1 VAGVVDAAVAPAEQ
15 PRRSAQSAPP
25 VLGAG
30 AIALAHAVNDS
41 YAYILPPLL
50 PVLLT
55 QSGITLGMGAS
66 LVSLQL
72 LVSSVLQ
79 PLIGHWADQTG
90 GGRWM
95 SWSGVL
101 LSGLGAAALGSA
113 PGFAGL
119 GLAMMI
125 TGAGTAL
132 FHPVSAALVAQA
144 APPAQRGFWM
154 SAYISAGNL
163 GLGLGPLLV
172 GLVLIQAGA
181 GGVGGGASAGGVG
194 GAVGAVGAAAGSGVG
209 GMVGAGGAAGG
220 GGLGGVGGA
229 VGAGGGGGATGLG
242 NTWILFLPAAIAAAL
257 VWRLAPARP
266 GRRGATTSPVVALF
280 RQHWRLLGV
289 LVSVVAVRSW
299 ASTSLSTFLPVL
311 ATRHGAAPAQAA
323 GLLTVFLIS
332 GGIGGLVG
340 GAAADRL
347 GRDRVVVGSL
357 LLSVPFGVY
366 LGTVG
371 WFDLTVW
378 LAAAAVGFFL
388 NGSWVSLTVRAQE
401 SIPGSIA
408 MMSGLM
414 LGLSIGLGGL
424 AVTPIGILADQLGL
438 GTVLTGVACL
448 PLVAALMM
456 RFLPR
461 TQRG

>member
-1 VAGVVDAAVAPAEQ
+1 
-15 PRRSAQSAPP
+15 
-25 VLGAG
+25 VLGAA
-30 AIALAHAVNDS
+30 AIAFAHAVNDS

-50 PVLLT
+50 PVLLS

-79 PLIGHWADQTG
+79 PLIGHWADQSG

-101 LSGLGAAALGSA
+101 LSGLGAAALGYA

-144 APPAQRGFWM
+144 APAAQRGFWM

-172 GLVLIQAGA
+172 GLVLIQAG
-181 GGVGGGASAGGVG
+181 GLGA
-194 GAVGAVGAAAGSGVG
+194 
-209 GMVGAGGAAGG
+209 GAAGTA
-220 GGLGGVGGA
+220 GGLAATGA
-229 VGAGGGGGATGLG
+229 GGATGLG
-242 NTWILFLPAAIAAAL
+242 STWILFLPAAIAAAL
-257 VWRLAPARP
+257 VWRLAPTRP
-266 GRRGATTSPVVALF
+266 GRRGATSSPVLALF
-280 RQHWRLLGV
+280 RQHWRLLVV

-311 ATRHGAAPAQAA
+311 ATRHGAEPAQAA
-323 GLLTVFLIS
+323 GVLTVFLIS

-366 LGTVG
+366 LGLVG

-424 AVTPIGILADQLGL
+424 AVTPIGILAEQIGL

-448 PLVAALMM
+448 PLLAALMM

-461 TQRG
+461 AARE

>member
-1 VAGVVDAAVAPAEQ
+1 
-15 PRRSAQSAPP
+15 
-25 VLGAG
+25 
-30 AIALAHAVNDS
+30 
-41 YAYILPPLL
+41 YILPPLL

-55 QSGITLGMGAS
+55 QSGITLGMGAA

-79 PLIGHWADQTG
+79 PLFGHWADQTG

-95 SWSGVL
+95 SWSGVV

-119 GLAMMI
+119 GLAMMT

-172 GLVLIQAGA
+172 GLVLIQ
-181 GGVGGGASAGGVG
+181 SG
-194 GAVGAVGAAAGSGVG
+194 GAVGG
-209 GMVGAGGAAGG
+209 GGIGGGAAG
-220 GGLGGVGGA
+220 LGH
-229 VGAGGGGGATGLG
+229 
-242 NTWILFLPAAIAAAL
+242 TWLLFLPAAIAAAL

-266 GRRGATTSPVVALF
+266 GRRGATTAPVMGLL
-280 RQHWRLLGV
+280 RQHWRLLVV

-311 ATRHGAAPAQAA
+311 ATRHGAEPAQAA

-366 LGTVG
+366 LGVVG

-424 AVTPIGILADQLGL
+424 AVTPIGLLADRLSL

-448 PLVAALMM
+448 PLLAALLM

-461 TQRG
+461 ASD